1 MGSLFS
7 HWDDDP
13 FFVDSYNSPFIY
25 YFDLILLPI
34 SCLIVTIIFLQ
45 WVYELHCSKI
55 KKTITKSTKKDTS
68 EIGSKSGSSKTKNK
82 SKPKVD
88 LSLPTISKT
97 QLTQQ
102 KQSMLQNSDQIPPSP
117 KAIDESR
124 QSSLNSANSTNSTT
138 QKQKST
144 SPKPKSKSKSKR
156 HQEIHPISKILT
168 TTSIFCAMC
177 YLYCTLAIVIL
188 STHDRHPDCIWISLN
203 FEIVYTQR
211 YCLYIYYLFRAYL
224 TFQKSSHKLS
234 RQKMIILVSV

>member
-82 SKPKVD
+82 
-88 LSLPTISKT
+88 
-97 QLTQQ
+97 
-102 KQSMLQNSDQIPPSP
+102 
-117 KAIDESR
+117 
-124 QSSLNSANSTNSTT
+124 
-138 QKQKST
+138 
-144 SPKPKSKSKSKR
+144 PKPQTKKQNKK
-156 HQEIHPISKILT
+156 
-168 TTSIFCAMC
+168 
-177 YLYCTLAIVIL
+177 
-188 STHDRHPDCIWISLN
+188 THKQ
-203 FEIVYTQR
+203 TQH
-211 YCLYIYYLFRAYL
+211 
-224 TFQKSSHKLS
+224 HKNNTHTKKTPT
-234 RQKMIILVSV
+234 QNQPTH